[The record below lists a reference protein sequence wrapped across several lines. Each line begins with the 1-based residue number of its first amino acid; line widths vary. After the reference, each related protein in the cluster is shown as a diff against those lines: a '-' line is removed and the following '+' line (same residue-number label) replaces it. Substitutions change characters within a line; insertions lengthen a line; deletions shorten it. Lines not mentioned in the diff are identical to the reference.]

1 MKFLSS
7 SLHKNKKN
15 KSLAPVAIFGYRR
28 PSHLQQVLVALEKD
42 PLACFTHVKIF
53 LDGPKKIWDLLKTW
67 QTYLVA
73 AREWKFA
80 GLRIYRSPH
89 NLGLARSITKG
100 VTEVLADAGKVIVLE
115 DDIVPLPGFL
125 RFMNEALIRYKGHKK
140 IMQISA
146 YAYPISHQSKRATL
160 LSLTSCW
167 GWGTWAR
174 AWRNYGLR
182 RRVAL
187 RDLQSPSFCKKMDL
201 NNSYPYSRLLKD
213 VLEKKSNSWGVI
225 WYWNLLKKQGLV
237 LFPPESLVRN
247 IGWDGSGVHGDKK
260 GFGNKTRGKR
270 GKIQRVIWPIR
281 VRADAQ
287 YSRRL
292 EKFLRRSIYTSTP
305 QKN

>member
-1 MKFLSS
+1 MNGRTKPR
-7 SLHKNKKN
+7 
-15 KSLAPVAIFGYRR
+15 LAPVAVFGFRR
-28 PSHLQQVLVALEKD
+28 PIHLQRVLTELERD
-42 PLACFTHVKIF
+42 PLACFTRVEIF
-53 LDGPKKIWDLLKTW
+53 LDGPRNFWDFYKVW
-67 QTYLVA
+67 CSYRVA
-73 AREWKFA
+73 ALGWNFG
-80 GLRIYRSPH
+80 GLEIHRASR
-89 NLGLARSITKG
+89 NMGLARSITRG
-100 VTEVLADAGKVIVLE
+100 VKKVLARSENVIVLE
-115 DDIVPLPGFL
+115 DDVMPLPGFL
-125 RFMNEALIRYKGHKK
+125 GFMNQALNRYRKNKK

-146 YAYPISHQSKRATL
+146 YTYPLKEKSKRAMF

-187 RDLQSPSFCKKMDL
+187 RDLQSSSFCKKMDL
-201 NNSYPYSRLLKD
+201 RNSYPYSRLLKD
-213 VLEKKSNSWGVI
+213 VLEKKSNSWGVV
-225 WYWNLLKKQGLV
+225 WYWNLLKKRGLV